1 MEQINS
7 ESTTLLHHLMD
18 LGEVMLLSGAEVNR
32 VEDTLV
38 RMGKAYGASEMHVF
52 VITSS
57 VVVTMLFPDG
67 KEITLTRRI
76 TEPGGTNFYK
86 IEALNALSRR
96 CCANPLP
103 ISELADEIQKLHK
116 QNGKKRYVYL
126 GSTIATISFAVFFGG
141 TLLDGLAAAAFGL
154 FISAMQQYFSPFCR
168 NKVIFNFIVSLLSG
182 LGICGFCRLFPSFHR
197 DMIMI
202 GDIMLLI
209 PGIAVTNSIRDML
222 VGDTIFGIMRLV
234 ESLLWAGALA
244 FGCMSAIWIMG
255 V

>member
-1 MEQINS
+1 MEQIKS
-7 ESTTLLHHLMD
+7 DSTTLLHHLMD
-18 LGEVMLLSGAEVNR
+18 LGEAMLLSGAEVNR

-67 KEITLTRRI
+67 EEITLTRRI
-76 TEPGGTNFYK
+76 TEPGGTDFFK
-86 IEALNALSRR
+86 IEAFNALSRR
-96 CCANPLP
+96 CCTNPLP
-103 ISELADEIQKLHK
+103 IPELADEIHRLNEQTI
-116 QNGKKRYVYL
+116 NKKYLCL
-126 GSTIATISFAVFFGG
+126 GSALAAGSFAVFFGG
-141 TLLDGLAAAAFGL
+141 SLFDGLAATAFGVL
-154 FISAMQQYFSPFCR
+154 IFIMQEYLSLFCR
-168 NKVIFNFIVSLLSG
+168 NRVIFNFLASLLSG
-182 LGICGFCRLFPSFHR
+182 LGICGFCILFPSFHR

-244 FGCMSAIWIMG
+244 FGFMSAIWIVG